1 MRRAAVLVAIL
12 LSHTFTICVRAGGYD
27 ERGLTD
33 RTLDQIGGPSGV
45 KRGAVEESGR
55 LDPATLRSRWE
66 AAARGD
72 APESKP
78 AASAVPE
85 KERLAKPSDE
95 IGRAPAGNETNRT
108 MAPAGN
114 ETNRTMAP
122 AGNETNRTDTT
133 EESVTGGEDSS
144 PRGEGEASPT
154 ESIEDLEAEDLRPAM
169 DAAEARAKQA
179 READELE
186 RLADE
191 AREEFGSSMCK
202 RSESALISEPLAFF
216 GDEDMRPGYLVSF
229 GDSKDAEIV
238 TKWCYSSGYVPTS
251 NLALILPESPTP
263 RHKCFPTDERSTLQI
278 HRSSTVGVV
287 SR

>member
-1 MRRAAVLVAIL
+1 MRRATVLVAIL

-33 RTLDQIGGPSGV
+33 RTLDQVGGPSGV
-45 KRGAVEESGR
+45 KRGAEESGR

-78 AASAVPE
+78 AAPVIPE
-85 KERLAKPSDE
+85 EERLAKPSDE

-114 ETNRTMAP
+114 ETNRT
-122 AGNETNRTDTT
+122 DTT
-133 EESVTGGEDSS
+133 EESVTGGEDPS

-202 RSESALISEPLAFF
+202 RSESALISEPIAYF
-216 GDEDMRPGYLVSF
+216 GDEDTRPGYLVSL
-229 GDSKDAEIV
+229 GDSKDVEIV
-238 TKWCYSSGYVPTS
+238 VNWCYSSGYVPTS
-251 NLALILPESPTP
+251 NLALRV
-263 RHKCFPTDERSTLQI
+263 RHLDTIVFQLMNDPLNYELQI
-278 HRSSTVGVV
+278 HRSKTVGVV

>member
-1 MRRAAVLVAIL
+1 MAIL

-95 IGRAPAGNETNRT
+95 IGRAPTGNETNRT

-144 PRGEGEASPT
+144 LRGEGEASPT
-154 ESIEDLEAEDLRPAM
+154 ESIEDLEAEWDLRLEWDLRPAM
-169 DAAEARAKQA
+169 DAAKARAKQA
-179 READELE
+179 REAEELE
-186 RLADE
+186 QLADE

-202 RSESALISEPLAFF
+202 RSESALISEPLAYF
-216 GDEDMRPGYLVSF
+216 GDEDTRPGYLVSL
-229 GDSKDAEIV
+229 GDSKDAGIV
-238 TKWCYSSGYVPTS
+238 RNWCYSSGYVPTS

-278 HRSSTVGVV
+278 HPSSTVGVV

>member
-85 KERLAKPSDE
+85 EERLAKPSDE

-114 ETNRTMAP
+114 ETNRT
-122 AGNETNRTDTT
+122 NTT

-238 TKWCYSSGYVPTS
+238 KNWCYSSGYVPTS

>member
-1 MRRAAVLVAIL
+1 MRRATVLVAIL

-33 RTLDQIGGPSGV
+33 RTLDQVGGPSGV
-45 KRGAVEESGR
+45 KRGAEESGR

-78 AASAVPE
+78 AASVIPE
-85 KERLAKPSDE
+85 EERLAKPSDE

-108 MAPAGN
+108 
-114 ETNRTMAP
+114 
-122 AGNETNRTDTT
+122 DTT
-133 EESVTGGEDSS
+133 EESVTGGEDPS

-154 ESIEDLEAEDLRPAM
+154 ESIEDLEAEWDDLRPAM

-191 AREEFGSSMCK
+191 ARKEFGSSMCK
-202 RSESALISEPLAFF
+202 RSESALISEPIAYF
-216 GDEDMRPGYLVSF
+216 GDEDTRPGYLVSL

-238 TKWCYSSGYVPTS
+238 INWCYSSGYVPTS
-251 NLALILPESPTP
+251 NLALRV
-263 RHKCFPTDERSTLQI
+263 RHLDTIVFQLMNDPLNYELQI
-278 HRSSTVGVV
+278 HRSKTVGVV

>member
-1 MRRAAVLVAIL
+1 MRRATVLVAIL

-33 RTLDQIGGPSGV
+33 RTLDQVGGPSGV
-45 KRGAVEESGR
+45 KRGAEESGR

-78 AASAVPE
+78 AAPVIPE
-85 KERLAKPSDE
+85 EERLAKPSDE

-108 MAPAGN
+108 
-114 ETNRTMAP
+114 
-122 AGNETNRTDTT
+122 DTT
-133 EESVTGGEDSS
+133 EESVMTGGEDPS

-154 ESIEDLEAEDLRPAM
+154 ESIQDLEAEWDDLRPAM

-191 AREEFGSSMCK
+191 ARKEFGSSMCK
-202 RSESALISEPLAFF
+202 RSESALISEPIAYF
-216 GDEDMRPGYLVSF
+216 GDEDTRPGYLVSL

-238 TKWCYSSGYVPTS
+238 INWCYSSGYVPTS
-251 NLALILPESPTP
+251 NLALRV
-263 RHKCFPTDERSTLQI
+263 RHLDTNVFQLMERSTQL
-278 HRSSTVGVV
+278 
-287 SR
+287 

>member
-1 MRRAAVLVAIL
+1 MRRATVLVAIL

-78 AASAVPE
+78 AAPVIPE
-85 KERLAKPSDE
+85 EERLAKPSDE

-108 MAPAGN
+108 
-114 ETNRTMAP
+114 
-122 AGNETNRTDTT
+122 DTT
-133 EESVTGGEDSS
+133 EESVTGGEDPS

-154 ESIEDLEAEDLRPAM
+154 ESIEDLEAEWDDLRPCRCGRLSVFLFVCRSCSCCCVAPPGQ
-169 DAAEARAKQA
+169 RNQ
-179 READELE
+179 LE
-186 RLADE
+186 VL
-191 AREEFGSSMCK
+191 
-202 RSESALISEPLAFF
+202 
-216 GDEDMRPGYLVSF
+216 
-229 GDSKDAEIV
+229 
-238 TKWCYSSGYVPTS
+238 
-251 NLALILPESPTP
+251 NLPV
-263 RHKCFPTDERSTLQI
+263 R
-278 HRSSTVGVV
+278 V
-287 SR
+287 

>member
-85 KERLAKPSDE
+85 EERLAKPSDE
-95 IGRAPAGNETNRT
+95 IGR
-108 MAPAGN
+108 
-114 ETNRTMAP
+114 AP

>member
-95 IGRAPAGNETNRT
+95 IGRAPT
-108 MAPAGN
+108 GN

-144 PRGEGEASPT
+144 LRGEGEASPT
-154 ESIEDLEAEDLRPAM
+154 ESIEDLEAEWDLRLEWDLRPAM
-169 DAAEARAKQA
+169 DAAKARAKQA

-186 RLADE
+186 QLADE

-202 RSESALISEPLAFF
+202 RSESALISEPLAYF
-216 GDEDMRPGYLVSF
+216 GDEDTRPGYLVSL
-229 GDSKDAEIV
+229 GDSKDAGIV
-238 TKWCYSSGYVPTS
+238 RNWCYSSGYVPTS

-278 HRSSTVGVV
+278 HPSSTVGVV

>member
-45 KRGAVEESGR
+45 KRGAEESGR

-78 AASAVPE
+78 AAPVIPE
-85 KERLAKPSDE
+85 EERLAKPSDE
-95 IGRAPAGNETNRT
+95 IGR
-108 MAPAGN
+108 
-114 ETNRTMAP
+114 AP

-144 PRGEGEASPT
+144 LRGEGEASPT
-154 ESIEDLEAEDLRPAM
+154 ESIEDLEAEWDLRLEWDLRPAM
-169 DAAEARAKQA
+169 DAAKARAKQA

-191 AREEFGSSMCK
+191 ARKEFGSSMCK
-202 RSESALISEPLAFF
+202 RSESALISEPIAYF
-216 GDEDMRPGYLVSF
+216 GDEDTRPGYLVSL
-229 GDSKDAEIV
+229 GDSKDAGIV
-238 TKWCYSSGYVPTS
+238 RNWCYSSGYVPTS

>member
-1 MRRAAVLVAIL
+1 
-12 LSHTFTICVRAGGYD
+12 
-27 ERGLTD
+27 
-33 RTLDQIGGPSGV
+33 
-45 KRGAVEESGR
+45 
-55 LDPATLRSRWE
+55 
-66 AAARGD
+66 
-72 APESKP
+72 
-78 AASAVPE
+78 
-85 KERLAKPSDE
+85 
-95 IGRAPAGNETNRT
+95 
-108 MAPAGN
+108 
-114 ETNRTMAP
+114 
-122 AGNETNRTDTT
+122 
-133 EESVTGGEDSS
+133 
-144 PRGEGEASPT
+144 
-154 ESIEDLEAEDLRPAM
+154 M

-216 GDEDMRPGYLVSF
+216 GDEDTRPGYLVSF

-251 NLALILPESPTP
+251 NLALFYLRV
-263 RHKCFPTDERSTLQI
+263 RHLDTNVFQLMNDPLNYELQI

>member
-1 MRRAAVLVAIL
+1 MAIL

-33 RTLDQIGGPSGV
+33 RTLDQVGGPSGV
-45 KRGAVEESGR
+45 KRGAEESGR

-85 KERLAKPSDE
+85 EERLAKPSDE

-114 ETNRTMAP
+114 ETNRT
-122 AGNETNRTDTT
+122 DTT
-133 EESVTGGEDSS
+133 EESVMTGGEDPS

-154 ESIEDLEAEDLRPAM
+154 ESIQDLEAEWDDLRPAM

-191 AREEFGSSMCK
+191 ARKEFGSSMCK
-202 RSESALISEPLAFF
+202 RSESALISEPIAYF
-216 GDEDMRPGYLVSF
+216 GDEDTRPGYLVSL

-238 TKWCYSSGYVPTS
+238 INWCYSSGYVPTS
-251 NLALILPESPTP
+251 NLALRV
-263 RHKCFPTDERSTLQI
+263 RHLDTIVFQLMNDPLNYELQI
-278 HRSSTVGVV
+278 HRSKTVGVV